1 MQHDYV
7 GAFFYINNELQ
18 HFAHEEGRVLKQ
30 GSVFRYEYNLTDHLG
45 NVRISFADVDE
56 DGSIDETVEV
66 LTSQSFYPFGLRHG
80 GTFAQSG
87 VANRYR
93 YNGKELHD
101 ELGVGWYDYGAR
113 MYDPAVG
120 RWNGVDLLAEDYSS
134 WSPFNYVLGNPLKL
148 IDPDGMRPAT
158 DEEMQKF
165 ELAKSLGTT
174 IYQADDKTNQ
184 EKLRRVDVIIG
195 GDPITDE
202 NGEVQYGYVKGYGS
216 KNVYKTPLYRATVK
230 GTDDEGEEVEETFTV
245 IRFGVTDKKGK
256 TAFTNGLADQQT
268 HISRAWLDDYFEAS
282 SLRPT
287 VSKGAWFIYGN
298 FLLHDGT
305 DFPTKASRAWA
316 TNGCVN
322 FCGQG
327 EFDKF
332 NELIVRL
339 SGTDL
344 TGDAAKREIA
354 KQEILYVTYQR
365 AKRPSI
371 KLHKQNR

>member
-1 MQHDYV
+1 VQHDYV

-216 KNVYKTPLYRATVK
+216 KNVYKTPLYRATVE
-230 GTDDEGEEVEETFTV
+230 GTDDEGEEVEETF
-245 IRFGVTDKKGK
+245 
-256 TAFTNGLADQQT
+256 
-268 HISRAWLDDYFEAS
+268 
-282 SLRPT
+282 
-287 VSKGAWFIYGN
+287 FIYGN

-322 FCGQG
+322 LCGQG

-332 NELIVRL
+332 SELIVRL
-339 SGTDL
+339 SGTNL
-344 TGDAAKREIA
+344 TGDAVKREIA

-371 KLHKQNR
+371 KLHKQNPK